1 MDIFKKTGINIANS
15 VIVSGVTNTEADDEI
30 IDHLRSYGEI
40 KQSFTVTE
48 RESPLYKN
56 LTVEFV
62 NAAAL
67 AQLEPKL
74 PYTFSAQS
82 ADFVIKLLRS
92 EYAAAAT
99 VEATPSPDYLQ
110 ELKRISRQS
119 GQSFNNVL
127 KGMFDQIS
135 SHLGIA
141 ATGGREEDYDD
152 SDDEDEDDVDD
163 TEVKEEKDTVEVLGT
178 ATETDQRQSFTFP
191 LTYGS
196 RSSVAQQRPRP
207 RPTPARNVGPRI
219 PLSGNEL
226 NPPEVQRVVV
236 EHIVRRD
243 DVNFQP
249 MSSFRL
255 RTFSGKLPKPQHEVN
270 YESWRSQIELLN
282 ADPSLAPV
290 HITRRI
296 LESLLPPAA
305 DLVKS
310 FGPNVLPA
318 TFLHVLDSAY
328 ATVEDGE
335 ELFAKYLNIL
345 QDQGEQPSSY
355 LQRLQ
360 LALGSVVKRGGISA
374 AEFDRYLLKQ
384 FCRGCWDNGV
394 INKLQLEQK
403 RDQPP
408 PFSEL
413 LFVLRTEEN
422 RQLAKETLMKKHVP
436 SVRHH
441 AKLQAHSTS
450 ACACDHTSDTSAIE
464 ELKKQMLQ
472 LQSQMS
478 TLLTQNS
485 AKSDNQLNKKN
496 PKLGQGINRPKS
508 WFCFQCGQDGHI
520 APNCSSQPNPSLVEE
535 KRRQLKCK
543 QQSWEKRKP
552 SN

>member
-56 LTVEFV
+56 LTVEFI

-67 AQLEPKL
+67 AELEPKL
-74 PYTFSAQS
+74 PYTFAAQS
-82 ADFVIKLLRS
+82 ADFVIKLLRR
-92 EYAAAAT
+92 ELAAAAT

-110 ELKRISRQS
+110 ELKRISQQS
-119 GQSFNNVL
+119 GQSFDNVL

-141 ATGGREEDYDD
+141 ATGGREEDDD
-152 SDDEDEDDVDD
+152 DEEEDDDEDDDDD
-163 TEVKEEKDTVEVLGT
+163 MEVKEEKDTVEVLGT
-178 ATETDQRQSFTFP
+178 ATETDQRQSFTSP
-191 LTYGS
+191 LTHGS

-207 RPTPARNVGPRI
+207 TPARDIRPRI

-243 DVNFQP
+243 DVNLQA

-255 RTFSGKLPKPQHEVN
+255 RTFSGKLPKPQHEAN

-335 ELFAKYLNIL
+335 ELFAKYLNTL

-360 LALGSVVKRGGISA
+360 LALGSVVKRGGIPA

-403 RDQPP
+403 RDHPP

-413 LFVLRTEEN
+413 LFMLRTEED
-422 RQLAKETLMKKHVP
+422 RQLAKETLMKKHIP

-441 AKLQAHSTS
+441 AKLQTHTTS
-450 ACACDHTSDTSAIE
+450 AYACDHTSDTSAIE

-472 LQSQMS
+472 LQRQMS
-478 TLLTQNS
+478 ALLAQ
-485 AKSDNQLNKKN
+485 KSVKPDTQLNKNNSK
-496 PKLGQGINRPKS
+496 PGQGANRPKP
-508 WFCFQCGQDGHI
+508 WFCFKCGQDGHI
-520 APNCSSQPNPSLVEE
+520 VPNCPNPPNSSLVEE
-535 KRRQLKCK
+535 KRSQLKGK